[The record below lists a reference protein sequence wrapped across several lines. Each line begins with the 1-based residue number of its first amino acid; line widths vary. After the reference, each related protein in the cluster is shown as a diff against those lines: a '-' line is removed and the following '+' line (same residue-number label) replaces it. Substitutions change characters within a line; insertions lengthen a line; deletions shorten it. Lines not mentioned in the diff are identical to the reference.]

1 MCCVECDVKVT
12 DTRPNRRIALFTNVH
27 NPNRPRKAIKTLAA
41 RSESS
46 YFKSRSAD
54 MGIEK
59 DIHQTRFRNA
69 YQKAAVN
76 LIYTLGW
83 IRERTRIIFES
94 ESITEQQFNILRI
107 LRGSHPQPLSTLQIR
122 ERMLEKMSD
131 TSRMVD
137 RLIAKGLVRK
147 VVCRTDRRLVDIGI
161 TDKGRKLLERL
172 DLRQQ
177 EIDGVL
183 GKLTEAEA
191 TTLSDLL
198 DKVRHDGE

>member
-1 MCCVECDVKVT
+1 
-12 DTRPNRRIALFTNVH
+12 
-27 NPNRPRKAIKTLAA
+27 
-41 RSESS
+41 
-46 YFKSRSAD
+46 

-76 LIYTLGW
+76 IIYTLGW
-83 IRERTRIIFES
+83 IRERTRGIFES

-161 TDKGRKLLERL
+161 TEKGRKLLERL

-183 GKLTEAEA
+183 GRLTDAEA
-191 TTLSDLL
+191 NQLSDLL
-198 DKVRHDGE
+198 DKVRHGSE